1 MMKHQIKITCA
12 IVLFALS
19 FSINASHVAGG
30 TISYRYIGDSTNI
43 NNQYRI
49 ELKLF
54 RDASGITMPTT
65 QQVSICSSCSSNINI
80 TLPLVAGG
88 PGSGVNS
95 PYDCVNPSASGV
107 PTLEYYVYRKIVTLP
122 TTCANWIFSWE
133 ACCRN
138 PSISNITAASSQAI
152 YLYAFLNNT
161 FSNNTS
167 SKFPDEIVRA
177 FRVQNPVN
185 MSFTAI
191 NPDNDSVFYSL
202 VSPKASVQNCNNFV
216 SVPFAMGYTAKKPFA
231 ESPTNPSVFD
241 SINGNYLA
249 KPTATGLYQISVRIE
264 EYKYN
269 NVTQSYALVARVFCD
284 VPIIVTNSLSAQAM
298 AGTSLDYTNPS
309 FTQNPNTGEWTLQKT
324 CNDSA
329 ITLEYATD
337 LDCSTL
343 AADGSDFWIL
353 DPNGNPLPV
362 SKTEWICASGKTRA
376 IQIQT
381 FFPFAKNGRHVLR
394 YKTGNDG
401 NTVGSYCGIYANIGD
416 SIVINVSGCS
426 GIGIDE
432 NEAGQLAV
440 FPNPSAETIRFSING
455 ISESMSYQ
463 LFDISGRLLQQGFS
477 NELDISML
485 PKAVYVITLEQNEYA
500 QTFKILKI

>member
-1 MMKHQIKITCA
+1 MKHLLKISCA
-12 IVLFALS
+12 LFLFALPFFIS
-19 FSINASHVAGG
+19 ASHVAGG

-43 NNQYRI
+43 NNQYRV

-65 QQVSICSSCSSNINI
+65 QQVSICSSCSSNISI

-95 PYDCVNPSASGV
+95 VYDCVSPSASGV
-107 PTLEYYVYRKIVTLP
+107 PTLEYYIYRGNVILP

-133 ACCRN
+133 TCCRN
-138 PSISNITAASSQAI
+138 PSISNITTASSQAI
-152 YLYAFLNNT
+152 YLYAYLNNT

-167 SKFPDEIVRA
+167 SKFPDNIVRA

-202 VSPKASVQNCNNFV
+202 VSPKASVQNCNGFV
-216 SVPFAMGYTAKKPFA
+216 SVPYAMGYTAKKPFD

-249 KPTATGLYQISVRIE
+249 KPTATGLYQVSVRIE

-269 NVTQSYALVARVFCD
+269 NVNQTYALVGRVFCD
-284 VPIIVTNSLSAQAM
+284 VPVIVTNSLSAQALV
-298 AGTSLDYTNPS
+298 GTAIDHTDPS
-309 FTQNPNTGEWTLQKT
+309 FTQNPSTGEWTLQKI

-329 ITLEYATD
+329 IALSYSTD
-337 LDCSTL
+337 IDCSTL

-353 DPNGNPLPV
+353 DPDGNPLPV
-362 SKTEWICASGKTRA
+362 IKTDWLCASGKTRNIA
-376 IQIQT
+376 IET
-381 FFPFAKNGRHVLR
+381 AFPFAKNGRHVLR

-401 NTVGSYCGIYANIGD
+401 NTVGSFCGIYANTGD
-416 SIVINVSGCS
+416 SIIINVSGCS
-426 GIGIDE
+426 GIGIAE
-432 NEAGQLAV
+432 NEANQIAV
-440 FPNPSAETIRFSING
+440 FPNPSAEAVWFTMNG
-455 ISESMSYQ
+455 SEENFSYQ
-463 LFDISGRLLQQGFS
+463 LLDISGRQLQQGFG
-477 NELDISML
+477 NGLDISLL
-485 PKAVYVITLEQNEYA
+485 PKGVYIIKLEQSDFSK
-500 QTFKILKI
+500 TFKILKI